1 MAVEMVEG
9 ILSHLLGALL
19 AVCQCC
25 TPFEVL
31 LYGHSVV
38 PEFLCK
44 YHFRAVLQ
52 KDGAVGLGVCFV
64 HILLS
69 LMVTNAESN
78 RGTWKTIKTIARKP
92 ALPCSPRAASL
103 LDVGG
108 KFITNFQTIPTAD
121 ISQLARVVDYKNYK
135 YTS

>member
-1 MAVEMVEG
+1 MLLGLDWVGYCLGGDILAVEMVEG

-64 HILLS
+64 HILLHY
-69 LMVTNAESN
+69 
-78 RGTWKTIKTIARKP
+78 W
-92 ALPCSPRAASL
+92 
-103 LDVGG
+103 
-108 KFITNFQTIPTAD
+108 
-121 ISQLARVVDYKNYK
+121 
-135 YTS
+135 